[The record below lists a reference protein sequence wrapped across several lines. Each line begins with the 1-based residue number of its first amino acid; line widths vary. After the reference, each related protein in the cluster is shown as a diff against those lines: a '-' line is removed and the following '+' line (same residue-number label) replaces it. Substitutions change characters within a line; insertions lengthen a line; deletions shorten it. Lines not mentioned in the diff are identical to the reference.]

1 MGVALIEANELSKCY
16 HVGSQ
21 ELFALRD
28 LTVKI
33 DRGEFVAVI
42 GPSGSGKSTLLNQ
55 IGCLDRPT
63 SGLYRFDG
71 TDISTLGS
79 DALARLRN
87 RSIGF
92 CFQSYQLLPRAT
104 ALANVELPLLY
115 ADVAPER
122 RHDRARDMLK
132 TVGLEGRSDHLPTQ
146 LSGGEQ
152 QRVAIARALV
162 NDPLLIL
169 ADEPTGSLDSRS
181 GREIMALLQALNR
194 SGLTVVIVTHDP
206 TVASFADRVLS
217 MLDGRLV
224 DDRRAAEAFRA
235 DASDRGA
242 SLARTP

>member
-28 LTVKI
+28 LTVKV

>member
-242 SLARTP
+242 SLAQTP

>member
-79 DALARLRN
+79 DAVARLRN

-122 RHDRARDMLK
+122 RHDRARDMLR
-132 TVGLEGRSDHLPTQ
+132 TVGLEDRSEHLPTQ

-162 NDPLLIL
+162 NNPLLIL
-169 ADEPTGSLDSRS
+169 ADEPTGSLDSRT
-181 GREIMALLQALNR
+181 GLGIMALLQELNR
-194 SGLTVVIVTHDP
+194 SGLTVIIVTHDP
-206 TVASFADRVLS
+206 MVARFADRVLS
-217 MLDGRLV
+217 LLDGRLV

>member
-1 MGVALIEANELSKCY
+1 MGVALIEAKDLSKCY
-16 HVGSQ
+16 RVGSQ
-21 ELFALRD
+21 ELFALLD
-28 LTVKI
+28 ITVKI

-169 ADEPTGSLDSRS
+169 ADEPTGSLDSHS
-181 GREIMALLQALNR
+181 GREIMALLQALNK

-206 TVASFADRVLS
+206 TVARFADRVLS
-217 MLDGRLV
+217 VLDGRLV

>member
-1 MGVALIEANELSKCY
+1 
-16 HVGSQ
+16 
-21 ELFALRD
+21 
-28 LTVKI
+28 
-33 DRGEFVAVI
+33 
-42 GPSGSGKSTLLNQ
+42 
-55 IGCLDRPT
+55 
-63 SGLYRFDG
+63 
-71 TDISTLGS
+71 
-79 DALARLRN
+79 LARLRN

-181 GREIMALLQALNR
+181 GREIMALLQALNK

-206 TVASFADRVLS
+206 TVARFADRVLS
-217 MLDGRLV
+217 VLDGRLV